1 MTTTTDKPTAAP
13 SIDLHPAV
21 CMPKDFAFDAV
32 PERPKIIPHR
42 IIEGQPPLGPLQA
55 FQGDFVGRGFNTI
68 FRPQNKATPTA
79 LPVPQPDS
87 NNVLELNL
95 TAETLSFSQS
105 LGAVPN
111 RGEAQGDI
119 ALNGVSYLQTIT
131 DVTDPKISTSIHFEP
146 GLWMIAPPTAHP
158 QETDSTLFRL
168 GSIPHGT
175 TINAQGTFLTVAGG
189 PKIDPID
196 ITPFKIGDDTARI
209 RFPSQTATDIKTARI
224 PQDLSIV
231 PSITQE
237 LLDDPTALLRSQIN
251 GLNIVST
258 DVILID
264 TQSKKISGGGTDN
277 INFLNGDDQGPNA
290 SAVQMSATF
299 WIETVQAVI
308 EIGPA
313 EANVAQLVRAAVPAN
328 APAPVFSVTSAST
341 IDKTQSITVTFTQIQ
356 YSQLV
361 LLNFANLSWPHV
373 SVATLV
379 PSTPIDV
386 RL

>member
-1 MTTTTDKPTAAP
+1 MTTTTDKPTVAP

-158 QETDSTLFRL
+158 QETESTLFRL

-175 TINAQGTFLTVAGG
+175 TINAQGTFFTVSGG

-196 ITPFKIGDDTARI
+196 ITPFKIGDNTARI

-237 LLDDPTALLRSQIN
+237 LIDDPTALLRSQIN

-290 SAVQMSATF
+290 PAVEMSATF

-308 EIGPA
+308 EVGPA

-341 IDKTQSITVTFTQIQ
+341 IDKNQSITVTFTQIQ

>member
-13 SIDLHPAV
+13 SIVLHPAV

-42 IIEGQPPLGPLQA
+42 IVEGQPPLGPLQA

-158 QETDSTLFRL
+158 QETESTLFRL

-175 TINAQGTFLTVAGG
+175 TINAQGTFFTVSGG

-196 ITPFKIGDDTARI
+196 ITPFKIGDDTARV
-209 RFPSQTATDIKTARI
+209 RFPSQTAADTKTARI

-237 LLDDPTALLRSQIN
+237 FLDDPTTLLRSQIN

-258 DVILID
+258 DVILVD
-264 TQSKKISGGGTDN
+264 TQSKKIAGGGTDN

-290 SAVQMSATF
+290 SAVEMSATF

-308 EIGPA
+308 EVGPA
-313 EANVAQLVRAAVPAN
+313 DANVTQLVMAEVPAG

-341 IDKTQSITVTFTQIQ
+341 IDKTKSITVTFTQIQ

-379 PSTPIDV
+379 PSIPIDV

>member
-1 MTTTTDKPTAAP
+1 
-13 SIDLHPAV
+13 
-21 CMPKDFAFDAV
+21 MPKDFAFDAV

-42 IIEGQPPLGPLQA
+42 VVAGEPALGPLQA
-55 FQGDFVGRGFNTI
+55 FQGAFVGRGFNTI

-105 LGAVPN
+105 LGTVPN

-158 QETDSTLFRL
+158 QESESTLFRL

-175 TINAQGTFLTVAGG
+175 TINAQGTFLTVSGG

-209 RFPSQTATDIKTARI
+209 RFPSQTAADTKTARI

-290 SAVQMSATF
+290 SAVEMSATF

-308 EIGPA
+308 EVGPA
-313 EANVAQLVRAAVPAN
+313 EANVAQLIEAVVPAG
-328 APAPVFSVTSAST
+328 APAPVFSVTSTST
-341 IDKTQSITVTFTQIQ
+341 IDKNQSITVTFTQIQ

>member
-42 IIEGQPPLGPLQA
+42 IVEGEPALGPLQA

-131 DVTDPKISTSIHFEP
+131 DVTDPKVIYV
-146 GLWMIAPPTAHP
+146 HP
-158 QETDSTLFRL
+158 LR
-168 GSIPHGT
+168 
-175 TINAQGTFLTVAGG
+175 
-189 PKIDPID
+189 
-196 ITPFKIGDDTARI
+196 AR
-209 RFPSQTATDIKTARI
+209 A
-224 PQDLSIV
+224 
-231 PSITQE
+231 
-237 LLDDPTALLRSQIN
+237 LDDRSPDDPSS
-251 GLNIVST
+251 GRPSRRCSGWG
-258 DVILID
+258 
-264 TQSKKISGGGTDN
+264 QSRT
-277 INFLNGDDQGPNA
+277 
-290 SAVQMSATF
+290 
-299 WIETVQAVI
+299 E
-308 EIGPA
+308 
-313 EANVAQLVRAAVPAN
+313 R
-328 APAPVFSVTSAST
+328 
-341 IDKTQSITVTFTQIQ
+341 
-356 YSQLV
+356 
-361 LLNFANLSWPHV
+361 
-373 SVATLV
+373 
-379 PSTPIDV
+379 
-386 RL
+386 R

>member
-13 SIDLHPAV
+13 SIDLQTAV

-42 IIEGQPPLGPLQA
+42 IVEGQPPLGPLQA

-131 DVTDPKISTSIHFEP
+131 DVTDPKVSTSIHFEP

-158 QETDSTLFRL
+158 
-168 GSIPHGT
+168 
-175 TINAQGTFLTVAGG
+175 AG
-189 PKIDPID
+189 DRVD
-196 ITPFKIGDDTARI
+196 
-209 RFPSQTATDIKTARI
+209 
-224 PQDLSIV
+224 
-231 PSITQE
+231 
-237 LLDDPTALLRSQIN
+237 
-251 GLNIVST
+251 
-258 DVILID
+258 
-264 TQSKKISGGGTDN
+264 
-277 INFLNGDDQGPNA
+277 
-290 SAVQMSATF
+290 
-299 WIETVQAVI
+299 
-308 EIGPA
+308 
-313 EANVAQLVRAAVPAN
+313 AVPAGVN
-328 APAPVFSVTSAST
+328 PARNDDQCAGDFLHRRRRTEDRS
-341 IDKTQSITVTFTQIQ
+341 
-356 YSQLV
+356 
-361 LLNFANLSWPHV
+361 N
-373 SVATLV
+373 
-379 PSTPIDV
+379 
-386 RL
+386 

>member
-1 MTTTTDKPTAAP
+1 
-13 SIDLHPAV
+13 
-21 CMPKDFAFDAV
+21 MPKDFAFDAV

-42 IIEGQPPLGPLQA
+42 IVEGQPPLGPLQA

-131 DVTDPKISTSIHFEP
+131 DVTDPKVSTSIHFEP

-158 QETDSTLFRL
+158 EETESTLFRL

-175 TINAQGTFLTVAGG
+175 TINAQGTFFTVAGG

-196 ITPFKIGDDTARI
+196 VTPFKIGDNTSRI
-209 RFPSQTATDIKTARI
+209 RFPSQTAADTKTARI

-258 DVILID
+258 DVILVD

-290 SAVQMSATF
+290 SAVEMSATF
-299 WIETVQAVI
+299 WIETIQAVI
-308 EIGPA
+308 EVGPA
-313 EANVAQLVRAAVPAN
+313 EANVAQLVRAEVPAN

-341 IDKTQSITVTFTQIQ
+341 IDKNQSITVTFTQIQ

-361 LLNFANLSWPHV
+361 VLNFANLSWPHV